1 VLLSERTRRAIEA
14 CYDAALMP
22 VLWPSAL
29 QRLGES
35 LGAES
40 CTFSSCN
47 AVDDPWQM
55 PRSDAHEAFAKI
67 WIENEPHAP
76 DPHITRKPTAKVKGR
91 SYILEEDVS
100 TEEDRRTLAYYRDTA
115 RRGNRDWW
123 AMTSFVV
130 EGRSWWLPLY
140 RGAGRGPFT
149 TREARYFMGVGP
161 HLARI
166 IALAEKFSGV
176 EIAAGVNLLDR
187 LGRAAIVID
196 RDGIACSLNAEAER
210 LLGPDLRLLRGRLS
224 AGDRASNRRLQA
236 LLAAA
241 GPRSARPEAMP
252 PVPAVL
258 DRDGVPWLL
267 CEALPVTA
275 FGRSLFNA
283 GRCVLILTDL
293 SASPPRRGL
302 ALRAAFGLTPAEARL
317 AGLIA
322 DGIGIDEAAAV
333 LGIGRETVRT
343 QLKAAFAKTG
353 TRSQAALAALGAR
366 LRP

>member
-1 VLLSERTRRAIEA
+1 MLLSERTRQAVEA

-22 VLWPSAL
+22 TLWPVAL

-35 LGAES
+35 LGADS

-47 AVDDPWQM
+47 AVDDPIQM
-55 PRSDAHEAFAKI
+55 PRSEGHEAFAEI

-76 DPHITRKPTAKVKGR
+76 DPHIARNPTDKVRGR

-130 EGRSWWLPLY
+130 EGRSWCLPLY

-149 TREARYFMGVGP
+149 PREASYFVRIGP

-196 RDGIACSLNAEAER
+196 RDGIARSLNAEAER
-210 LLGPDLRLLRGRLS
+210 LLGPDLHLLRGRLA

-241 GPRSARPEAMP
+241 GPGAARPDAVP
-252 PVPAVL
+252 PVPAVI

-275 FGRSLFNA
+275 FARNVFTA

-293 SASPPRRGL
+293 SASPPRQGF
-302 ALRAAFGLTPAEARL
+302 ALRAAFGLTPAESRL

-322 DGIGIDEAAAV
+322 DGVGIDEAAAI

-353 TRSQAALAALGAR
+353 TRSQAALAALAAR